1 MSFQPNEFAGD
12 ASFPRPGEEEAP
24 LTISPEM
31 LATEDEPDTRIDFE
45 QGMSCLPPVMLALI
59 AAVVVVFVL
68 ELATGALDNTQ
79 ALTAAGAMSRRLVLA
94 GEVWRLVTA
103 VFLHA
108 SAGHL
113 VGNCVVL
120 YIAGMACEHAFGWY
134 RAALVFLVSGLC
146 GSLLSMAFH
155 TGPSV
160 GASGAIFGLLGAVI
174 VFVYKYQRFI
184 VLRGRRVG
192 FALLVWASYEIALG
206 FFTPWIDNYAH
217 IGGLLGGALAAWF
230 LPPAILQ
237 QSHTNSQDDRSVC
250 RGIIA

>member
-1 MSFQPNEFAGD
+1 MALQPNEFCGD
-12 ASFPRPGEEEAP
+12 VSFPRSGEDGGP
-24 LTISPEM
+24 LTITAEM
-31 LATEDEPDTRIDFE
+31 LAAEDEPDARIDFE
-45 QGMSCLPPVMLALI
+45 QGMSCLPPVMLCLI
-59 AAVVVVFVL
+59 AAVVVVFAW

-134 RAALVFLVSGLC
+134 RAALVFLVSGFC
-146 GSLLSMAFH
+146 GSLVSMAFH

-174 VFVYKYQRFI
+174 VFVYKHQRFI
-184 VLRGRRVG
+184 VLRGKRIG
-192 FALLVWASYEIALG
+192 LALLVWASYEIALG

-230 LPPAILQ
+230 LPPAILKRPLT
-237 QSHTNSQDDRSVC
+237 SSTDVRIVS
-250 RGIIA
+250 RGII